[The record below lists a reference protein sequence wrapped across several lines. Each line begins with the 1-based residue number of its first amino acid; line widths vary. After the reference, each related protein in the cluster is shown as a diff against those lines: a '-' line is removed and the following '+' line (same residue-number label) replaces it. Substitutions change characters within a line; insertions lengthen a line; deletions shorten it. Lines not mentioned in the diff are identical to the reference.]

1 MAPRLTRNEIGP
13 VEAADAAACHA
24 HAGMVTAIMGGEL
37 KTLGTG
43 SPEFSSA
50 ATGWSGFLF
59 ERHSVPGDLE
69 EVGWLWHS
77 THVGMC
83 TSGSSVIR
91 VCGGAGKIHG
101 AVHPGSVFIFP
112 RGCDHTNI
120 RISGGVHR
128 FVVAELDSAGLER
141 LLPDSA
147 RPSDESLAAQ
157 LNIDDPQIVRNH
169 GQHAGRS
176 CGGLSVGVT
185 VRRISFVGTGRL
197 CCSSLFS
204 QNAQAREGGA
214 RVFSYPTSTVIDYI
228 HAHLKDDLSLIELAA
243 AINLSPRHFS
253 RLFRK
258 TFGTTA
264 YRYVMDERINRV
276 KTLLATKRLSILEI
290 GEALGFADQSHLT
303 NAFRKATGVTPR
315 RYQRA
320 C

>member
-1 MAPRLTRNEIGP
+1 MAQRLTRNEIGP
-13 VEAADAAACHA
+13 VEAADAAARHA

-59 ERHSVPGDLE
+59 ERHRVFGDLE

-83 TSGSSVIR
+83 TGGSSVIR
-91 VCGGAGKIHG
+91 VSGGAGKVHG

-128 FVVAELDSAGLER
+128 FVVTELDSAGLER

-157 LNIDDPQIVRNH
+157 LNIGDPQIVAIMGNMLAEAT
-169 GQHAGRS
+169 AGCPSGSLYGEYLSLALAAYVAARYSIKICRPETVEQRFSRS
-176 CGGLSVGVT
+176 QL
-185 VRRISFVGTGRL
+185 
-197 CCSSLFS
+197 
-204 QNAQAREGGA
+204 Q
-214 RVFSYPTSTVIDYI
+214 TVIDYI
-228 HAHLKDDLSLIELAA
+228 HAHLKDDLSLVELAA

-258 TFGTTA
+258 TFGTTP
-264 YRYVMDERINRV
+264 YRYVMDERINLV

-290 GEALGFADQSHLT
+290 GEALGFVDQSHLT
-303 NAFRKATGVTPR
+303 NVFRKATGVTPR
-315 RYQRA
+315 RYQRE